1 MVEIQLLF
9 ITRGKTTLERI
20 KYCVP
25 NDWGDG
31 WEHVHI
37 SVSIENQEM
46 ADKRVPEL
54 LKAPVKHREVFCSP
68 LIGPMT
74 LTKYLDTGLIK
85 CVNVGGEMALI
96 KDVRPL
102 RYEWIE
108 NLYKEAHDR
117 NIDFYFHQT
126 GNMLIKDGRNIGMWD
141 LKGQIKLAE
150 NIQNELEEK
159 YK

>member
-1 MVEIQLLF
+1 
-9 ITRGKTTLERI
+9 
-20 KYCVP
+20 
-25 NDWGDG
+25 
-31 WEHVHI
+31 
-37 SVSIENQEM
+37 M

-54 LKAPVKHREVFCSP
+54 LKAPVKHRKVFCSP

-85 CVNVGGEMALI
+85 CVNVGGKMALI

-126 GNMLIKDGRNIGMWD
+126 GNMFIKDGRNIGMWD